1 MDNYDKEIKRIR
13 EINDFE
19 EKMKQLEQVYQN
31 KPVRL
36 MWYVAKA
43 EALVDRDVGACLQT
57 LGNKYITD
65 FLYEGVRESEKIHH
79 KISTVGGDIPLI
91 RYREYML
98 ACLEGNT
105 EICTSFE
112 NSIAESESIIM
123 ENWGQIQLELLSD
136 WYLSS
141 ENWFSYLVLRLY
153 VDYKYKVNSFKRDWV
168 INIPNMG
175 YLTEC
180 LNQQSKVIICID
192 SLQKEMEAYILG
204 RCFAEMGCTTCVLS
218 IPEGIEVDVPV
229 NPKETLAISLD
240 NISGVYGFDFIPVI
254 DVIYDGQSMG
264 TNCEYIIESLCGESE
279 TFLFIASSNKYAEL
293 TCESVLDKKIDM
305 LLGYK
310 DNFRAGNY
318 TFGWCG
324 SYLGYM
330 NQLYHIETKSMIE
343 KKAECRFSIIIPARN
358 SATTLR
364 YTLQTCLKQ
373 TYNGSYEI
381 IVSDNSTGN
390 NASVYNLCKEMNDPR
405 IVYLK
410 TPRDLHLPKSFE
422 YAYLHANGE
431 YIFAIG
437 SDDGVLPWALERLDK
452 VVTQYPEEE
461 IIQWERGFYAWPG
474 FNGGQQHQFII
485 PGKYDKNDFGLFY
498 REKREYLASVFK
510 DSANMYILPML
521 YINSCFK
528 RCYFQTLLDKT
539 GRLWD
544 GICQDIYMGVVTACI
559 NLRILNMRYPLTIAG
574 MSSGSVGA
582 NANLGTKTNE
592 EFEKLMSEVLQDF
605 NLGGYSPSY
614 YEKLI
619 PQLGTDTTSLYVSL
633 LRAISFGILPKE
645 YLEAFDWKRI
655 FLQLAAELDI
665 RDVAYDCKIHQMQYA
680 ASFHGEE
687 FLEWFNEAIYEPGLT
702 PRVIDEEKIKT
713 NAAKRK
719 YSVGEAENGSL
730 TLDASEYGVQNVYDA
745 VQLFKRLMPL

>member
-1 MDNYDKEIKRIR
+1 M
-13 EINDFE
+13 
-19 EKMKQLEQVYQN
+19 
-31 KPVRL
+31 
-36 MWYVAKA
+36 
-43 EALVDRDVGACLQT
+43 
-57 LGNKYITD
+57 
-65 FLYEGVRESEKIHH
+65 
-79 KISTVGGDIPLI
+79 
-91 RYREYML
+91 
-98 ACLEGNT
+98 
-105 EICTSFE
+105 
-112 NSIAESESIIM
+112 
-123 ENWGQIQLELLSD
+123 
-136 WYLSS
+136 
-141 ENWFSYLVLRLY
+141 
-153 VDYKYKVNSFKRDWV
+153 
-168 INIPNMG
+168 
-175 YLTEC
+175 
-180 LNQQSKVIICID
+180 
-192 SLQKEMEAYILG
+192 
-204 RCFAEMGCTTCVLS
+204 
-218 IPEGIEVDVPV
+218 
-229 NPKETLAISLD
+229 
-240 NISGVYGFDFIPVI
+240 
-254 DVIYDGQSMG
+254 
-264 TNCEYIIESLCGESE
+264 
-279 TFLFIASSNKYAEL
+279 
-293 TCESVLDKKIDM
+293 
-305 LLGYK
+305 
-310 DNFRAGNY
+310 
-318 TFGWCG
+318 
-324 SYLGYM
+324 
-330 NQLYHIETKSMIE
+330 
-343 KKAECRFSIIIPARN
+343 
-358 SATTLR
+358 
-364 YTLQTCLKQ
+364 
-373 TYNGSYEI
+373 
-381 IVSDNSTGN
+381 
-390 NASVYNLCKEMNDPR
+390 
-405 IVYLK
+405 
-410 TPRDLHLPKSFE
+410 
-422 YAYLHANGE
+422 
-431 YIFAIG
+431 
-437 SDDGVLPWALERLDK
+437 PWARERLDK

-528 RCYFQTLLDKT
+528 RSYFQTLLDKT

-559 NLRILNMRYPLTIAG
+559 NLRILNMQYPLTIAG

-687 FLEWFNEAIYEPGLT
+687 FLNWFNEAIYEPGLT
-702 PRVIDEEKIKT
+702 PRMIDEEKIKA